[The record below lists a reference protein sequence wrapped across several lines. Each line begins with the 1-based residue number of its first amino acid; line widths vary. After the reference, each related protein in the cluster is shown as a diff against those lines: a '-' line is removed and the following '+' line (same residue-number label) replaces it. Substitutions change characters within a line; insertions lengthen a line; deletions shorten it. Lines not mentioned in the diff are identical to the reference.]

1 VLFGPTPTGIARA
14 LAVLDDRAEL
24 ERLAAN
30 ARAAGERWL
39 VAPDEF
45 AARTKELV
53 DA

>member
-1 VLFGPTPTGIARA
+1 
-14 LAVLDDRAEL
+14 VLDDPVVL

-53 DA
+53 EG